1 MIKIKFSH
9 LLLPLIGIWL
19 GGDAQTVQPVQPR
32 NALPNIFKKLQT
44 QNDVTIAFLGGS
56 ITNHNGYR
64 VYVTDWL
71 KDQYP
76 KCHINSINAGVGGTG
91 SGLGVFRMDEDVLSK
106 KPDMV
111 FVEFAVN
118 DGGVDSL
125 TLQHSM
131 EGIVRKIWKQNINTD
146 IYFVYTCQITNL
158 NDLNK
163 GKYPHSA
170 IVMEKVAEHYK
181 IPSIEMGFVVA
192 NMVAAGKMDF
202 KGSKTANTGK
212 PYFSDDGTH
221 PTIEFGHH
229 IYADTIIGSL
239 KQMVGMPSQQR
250 KSLIPPLD
258 EQNNEDA
265 HNYPITD
272 ATLEGNWKILPTTDQ
287 LSKQFA
293 DKFQSI
299 AFASDSSSKLTIK
312 FKGTQIGFY
321 DLLGPT
327 SGRMKAVI
335 DDGKPILVTRFDTYC
350 VYTRANNFMFPV
362 LKNGVH
368 TLVLTPDE
376 TKIDKLKILKS
387 RHTDAEIADTAKY
400 DTQNVYLG
408 KILVMGELVK

>member
-1 MIKIKFSH
+1 MKIKLIY
-9 LLLPLIGIWL
+9 LLSAFIWL
-19 GGDAQTVQPVQPR
+19 YSETRAQDIQPVKPR
-32 NALPNIFKKLQT
+32 GGLPGIFKKLQS
-44 QNDVTIAFLGGS
+44 QSDVTIAFLGGS

-71 KDQYP
+71 KNQYP
-76 KCHINSINAGVGGTG
+76 QCHINSINAGVGGTG

-163 GKYPHSA
+163 GKYPRSA
-170 IVMEKVAEHYK
+170 MVMEKLADYYH

-192 NMVAAGKMDF
+192 HMVTDGKMDF
-202 KGSKTANTGK
+202 KGSKNSNTGK
-212 PYFSDDGTH
+212 PFFSDDGTH
-221 PTIEFGHH
+221 PTIDFGHH

-239 KQMVGMPSQQR
+239 KQMQALPFQNR
-250 KSLIPPLD
+250 RALIAPLD
-258 EQNNEDA
+258 PQNNEDA

-272 ATLEGNWKILPTTDQ
+272 AILGGNWKILPKTDQ

-293 DKFQSI
+293 DKFSSI
-299 AFASDSSSKLTIK
+299 AFAGDSASKITIR

-321 DLLGPT
+321 DLLGPA

-335 DDGKPILVTRFDTYC
+335 DNGKPIIITRFDTYC
-350 VYTRANNFMFPV
+350 IYTRANNFMLPV
-362 LKNGVH
+362 LKNGLHSV
-368 TLVLTPDE
+368 VISPDE
-376 TKIDKLKILKS
+376 TKIDKLAILKTK
-387 RHTDAEIADTAKY
+387 HTDAEIADTEKY
-400 DTQNVYLG
+400 NVQNVYLG
-408 KILVMGELVK
+408 KILVMGELIK